1 MIELHW
7 GHPISLVV
15 SPQGDTK
22 QISTIEQAFFWL
34 RKKWPVADDK
44 RDLALDRIDDAMH
57 CLATVDAARGAF
69 LSAARSAGFVPR
81 RVAAEPAAGPA
92 AVA

>member
-7 GHPISLVV
+7 GHPITITV

-44 RDLALDRIDDAMH
+44 RDLALDRIDAAMH
-57 CLATVDAARGAF
+57 CLATVGAARGAF
-69 LSAARSAGFVPR
+69 LTAARSAGFVPR
-81 RVAAEPAAGPA
+81 RVEAEPAAGAA